1 MNLREVVDAELPY
14 LSEAFESV
22 QRRRI
27 IKMKVLEPGDLGQG
41 CQGGAEARYLQS
53 GCVWQC
59 RERTEIAIGAQFA
72 VQEHTL
78 RSVLRRKH
86 LGIEGKTVE
95 NQPDGLLTGNAHG
108 AC

>member
-1 MNLREVVDAELPY
+1 
-14 LSEAFESV
+14 
-22 QRRRI
+22 
-27 IKMKVLEPGDLGQG
+27 MKVLEPGDLGQG

-53 GCVWQC
+53 GLRFGSAASARRSLSVHSLPFRNTLC
-59 RERTEIAIGAQFA
+59 A
-72 VQEHTL
+72 VC
-78 RSVLRRKH
+78 SDRKH